1 MTSGLGTTNI
11 LLGIMAVASIL
22 EALVIVFGGIAA
34 FIVFRKMLALVD
46 RSLVLAEGIEV
57 RQFAPAMSR
66 VNAILDDVHDVTA
79 RVKHETERADQAIHS
94 TIDRIDD
101 TAARVRTNV
110 RSRANTLVGFLRGAR
125 AVLETVLRTE
135 VRT

>member
-34 FIVFRKMLALVD
+34 FIVFRKMLELVD
-46 RSLVLAEGIEV
+46 RSFVLAEGIEV

-110 RSRANTLVGFLRGAR
+110 RSRANRLVGFLRGAR